1 MNDRPSLFEPARRC
15 ALVMFALLGGLL
27 FMPGCGKTLFTE
39 DEPWRI
45 PESSLKSIDEF
56 DLERT
61 SERVELP
68 GEDAVASIMD
78 GSIELPGE
86 GERVPLTLADVRAS
100 SLRNNLELSATIINP
115 AIAQAAEDA
124 EAARFES
131 TFVASVNQTDSSQQ
145 ITNQDQSSN
154 STTTSVDLGVEIPLQ
169 TGGTVSVS
177 APFAR
182 NTQDGQFATFDA
194 YWSAGAQFS
203 IAQPL
208 MRNAGLRVNTAP
220 IRVASYRNQIAQA
233 QAKLA
238 AIRIL
243 GNAEKA
249 YWRLYAAWQELDVR
263 KQQYD
268 LAVEQLER
276 AQRLVDLG
284 QAADIEVIRAE
295 SGVGSSLEAIIRAD
309 ASIRRTQRELKQ
321 VMNRSDLP
329 IESATAI
336 EPTSLP
342 NPIGLVI
349 DGRAMAR
356 DAVENR
362 MEILELDLQLAI
374 DSSDI
379 EVARNATLPD
389 IAIRY
394 DFGLNSN
401 QPGSLA
407 NAYAEAFEGFYDTW
421 SIGLSARIPIGNQ
434 QAEARLRQ
442 TVLQR
447 VQRLATRDQRVQAIR
462 LEVYDV
468 IDSINESWQQILA
481 ARLETVLAG
490 RTYEAEKRQFELG
503 LRTSNDVLDASA
515 RLADSRSREILAVV
529 EYQAA
534 LVDGAFATGTIFGSA
549 RIEWVEDD
557 SFSGG
562 RFEQTDG

>member
-1 MNDRPSLFEPARRC
+1 MTAVLIGSGCGSKLFTDDRPWHL
-15 ALVMFALLGGLL
+15 
-27 FMPGCGKTLFTE
+27 
-39 DEPWRI
+39 
-45 PESSLKSIDEF
+45 PESSLQVIEGSDLQDSAEAQPMPPDEATASVLKGA
-56 DLERT
+56 LEFP
-61 SERVELP
+61 EYEDRVSL
-68 GEDAVASIMD
+68 S
-78 GSIELPGE
+78 
-86 GERVPLTLADVRAS
+86 LAEVRAS
-100 SLRNNLELSATIINP
+100 SLRNNLELSATIIDP
-115 AIAQAAEDA
+115 AIADAGYQA

-131 TFVASVNQTDSSQQ
+131 TFVASVNQSESTQQPTNDTQSTSTSS
-145 ITNQDQSSN
+145 
-154 STTTSVDLGVEIPLQ
+154 TSVNLGFEIPLQ
-169 TGGTVSVS
+169 TGGTVNVS
-177 APFAR
+177 APFSR
-182 NTQDGQFATFDA
+182 NTQDSPFASLDA

-208 MRNAGLRVNTAP
+208 LRNAGLRVNTAP
-220 IRVASYRNQIAQA
+220 IRVASYRSQIAQA

-249 YWRLYAAWQELDVR
+249 YWRLYAAWRELDVR

-276 AQRLVDLG
+276 AQRLVDAG

-321 VMNRSDLP
+321 VMNRRDLP
-329 IESATAI
+329 IESDTAL

-342 NPIGLVI
+342 NPVGLVI
-349 DGRAMAR
+349 DGRAMSR
-356 DAVENR
+356 EAVENR

-389 IAIRY
+389 IAVRY

-407 NAYAEAFEGFYDTW
+407 NAYKEAFEGFYDTW
-421 SIGLSARIPIGNQ
+421 SVGLSARIPIGNV
-434 QAEARLRQ
+434 QAESRLRQ
-442 TVLQR
+442 TILQR

-468 IDSINESWQQILA
+468 IDSINESWQKILA
-481 ARLETVLAG
+481 ARLESVLAG

-515 RLADSRSREILAVV
+515 RLADARSREILAVV
-529 EYQAA
+529 EYQAS
-534 LVDGAFATGTIFGSA
+534 LVDAAFATGTIFGSG
-549 RIEWVEDD
+549 RIEWVDDD
-557 SFSGG
+557 SFAGG
-562 RFEQTDG
+562 RFEQADG